1 MTLVACYDVIKD
13 SNVSL
18 KIGGDIDA
26 EIPISVNGIDVE
38 VRSVLSFMLKAEA
51 PKNLKF
57 ELSIKNGKNVTTNL
71 LTVTIGSDVWRVFQE
86 VVDGNVL
93 TETGNIL
100 KIKVLEGGGTLVLS
114 DIVLMFMKD
123 V

>member
-26 EIPISVNGIDVE
+26 EIPISVNGIDIE

-93 TETGNIL
+93 TKTGNIL

>member
-1 MTLVACYDVIKD
+1 MTLVACYDIIKD

-26 EIPISVNGIDVE
+26 EIPLSVNGIDVE

-93 TETGNIL
+93 TGTGNIM